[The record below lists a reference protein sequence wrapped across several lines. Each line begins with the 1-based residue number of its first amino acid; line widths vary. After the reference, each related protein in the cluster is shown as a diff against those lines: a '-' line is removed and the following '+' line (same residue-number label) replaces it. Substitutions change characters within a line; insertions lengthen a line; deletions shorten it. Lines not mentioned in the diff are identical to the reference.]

1 MSPREPFS
9 RAVAI
14 LRAILYLRISDLT
27 DTSTS
32 IPRQE
37 KAGRGRADDLGA
49 DVIKVFKDEDKSGF
63 HTYVNRP
70 DWEAAL
76 TMLRE
81 RLADVLI
88 VFKVDRATR
97 QGIPQASE
105 IIRIVYET
113 GCRFISIADGIDSDN
128 EGWEIQLT
136 LAAHQAHK
144 ESKNTSIRVTD
155 LRADERDEG
164 RWMGSR
170 PYGFIVTPERKL
182 TPHPEESE
190 IIRTVVAKLLDGQS
204 LRSVAKWIN
213 DQGHDSPRW
222 ASRKQRIAQLEAK
235 GEPLKAQKLRE
246 KPIKTPNSWSW
257 PVVRQLVISPT
268 LAGYLPH
275 KGEVHRHTLTGEMVR
290 ISEEIIS
297 FADHTRL
304 RSMFGSRVPVHWTRD
319 ATPGSKS
326 KETGRAVTGLM
337 SDYFDCGECGS
348 RISYDTAFV
357 RKGEVWPRYRCI
369 RRHFSG
375 RCPGV
380 LISGTHADALVT
392 EAMINRL
399 GALDDDDPAI
409 LAIAQRW
416 ADMKHPDRKA
426 RRSQLEALIREEEQ
440 FLDRLEDEKLNGLF
454 QGTRGEGRFKRRYD
468 VSNGRLDGYEKE
480 LMELPEGQA
489 LDITFLRDTELFKE
503 AWANWPLAE
512 RREIVGLVL
521 ERAWVF
527 KARKTGVRPSF
538 DRFRFWW
545 VGEERPEGLTF
556 PSTLAEADAKP
567 APA

>member
-9 RAVAI
+9 RAAAI

-63 HTYVNRP
+63 HAYVNRP

-76 TMLRE
+76 AMLRE

-190 IIRTVVAKLLDGQS
+190 IIRAVVAKLLDGQS
-204 LRSVAKWIN
+204 LRSVAKWLN
-213 DQGHDSPRW
+213 DQGYDSPRW
-222 ASRKQRIAQLEAK
+222 ASRKLRIAQLEAK
-235 GEPLKAQKLRE
+235 GEPIKAQKLRE
-246 KPIKTPNSWSW
+246 KPLKTPNSWSW
-257 PVVRQLVISPT
+257 PAVRQLVISPT
-268 LAGYLPH
+268 MAGYLPH
-275 KGEVHRHTLTGEMVR
+275 KGEVHRHSVTGEMVR
-290 ISEEIIS
+290 VGKEIIS

-319 ATPGSKS
+319 STPGAKS
-326 KETGRAVTGLM
+326 KDTGRVVTGLL
-337 SDYFDCGECGS
+337 SDFLHCAGCGS
-348 RISYDTAFV
+348 RMSYDTAFV
-357 RKGEVWPRYRCI
+357 RNGEVWPRYRCT

-380 LISGTHADALVT
+380 LIKGTHADALVT

-399 GALDDDDPAI
+399 GALDDDDPAV

-416 ADMKHPDRKA
+416 ADMNHPDRKA

-454 QGTRGEGRFKRRYD
+454 QGTRGEARFKRRYD
-468 VSNGRLDGYEKE
+468 ESNGRLDGYEQE
-480 LMELPEGQA
+480 LKALPEGQA
-489 LDITFLRDTELFKE
+489 LDITFLRDTALFRE
-503 AWANWPLAE
+503 AWEEWPLAE

-521 ERAWVF
+521 ERAWVI
-527 KARKTGVRPSF
+527 KARKTGVRPTI

-545 VGEERPEGLTF
+545 VGEDEPEGIGAPLTLQ
-556 PSTLAEADAKP
+556 PGDAREDLP
-567 APA
+567 

>member
-1 MSPREPFS
+1 M
-9 RAVAI
+9 
-14 LRAILYLRISDLT
+14 
-27 DTSTS
+27 
-32 IPRQE
+32 
-37 KAGRGRADDLGA
+37 
-49 DVIKVFKDEDKSGF
+49 
-63 HTYVNRP
+63 
-70 DWEAAL
+70 
-76 TMLRE
+76 
-81 RLADVLI
+81 
-88 VFKVDRATR
+88 
-97 QGIPQASE
+97 
-105 IIRIVYET
+105 
-113 GCRFISIADGIDSDN
+113 
-128 EGWEIQLT
+128 
-136 LAAHQAHK
+136 
-144 ESKNTSIRVTD
+144 
-155 LRADERDEG
+155 
-164 RWMGSR
+164 
-170 PYGFIVTPERKL
+170 
-182 TPHPEESE
+182 
-190 IIRTVVAKLLDGQS
+190 VAKLLDGQS
-204 LRSVAKWIN
+204 LRSVAKWMN
-213 DQGHDSPRW
+213 DQGYDSPRW

-275 KGEVHRHTLTGEMVR
+275 KGEVHRHTVTGEMVR

-304 RSMFGSRVPVHWTRD
+304 RSMFGSRIPVHWTRD

-337 SDYFDCGECGS
+337 SDYLDCGECGS
-348 RISYDTAFV
+348 RMSYDTAFV

-380 LISGTHADALVT
+380 LI
-392 EAMINRL
+392 
-399 GALDDDDPAI
+399 I

-454 QGTRGEGRFKRRYD
+454 QGTRGEARFKRRYD

-480 LMELPEGQA
+480 LRELPEGQA

-521 ERAWVF
+521 ERAWVV

-556 PSTLAEADAKP
+556 PTTLTEADARPTP
-567 APA
+567 A